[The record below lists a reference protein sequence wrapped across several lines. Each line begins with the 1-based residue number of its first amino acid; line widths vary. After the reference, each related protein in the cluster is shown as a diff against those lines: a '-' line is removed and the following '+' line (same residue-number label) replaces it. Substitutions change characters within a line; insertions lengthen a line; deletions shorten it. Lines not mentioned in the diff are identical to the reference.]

1 MQSQSNMNWFILV
14 CYILMT
20 YGFSIIVT
28 QGIGPFNIF
37 FRLRLWAE
45 NISDNFG
52 MLFKCM
58 LCFPTNLGIILSL
71 LNWFLLPNFG
81 ITPFNMIFDGM
92 YWPWYMCFVAA
103 LFDGCLTGAVCSFIW
118 NIDDYIEKS
127 TPYFEEQDFDDKID
141 LKDEL

>member
-1 MQSQSNMNWFILV
+1 MQLQSNMKWFILV

-28 QGIGPFNIF
+28 QGIGPFNVF

-45 NISDNFG
+45 EISDNFG

-58 LCFPTNLGIILSL
+58 LCFPTNLGIVLSL

-81 ITPFNMIFDGM
+81 ITPFNVIFDGM

-103 LFDGCLTGAVCSFIW
+103 LFDGCFTGGVCSFLW
-118 NIDDYIEKS
+118 NIDDFIDKS
-127 TPYFEEQDFDDKID
+127 TPMFEEQDFDDKIE
-141 LKDEL
+141 LHDEL